1 MKVLKNSI
9 FAFMADFRRNNRFKG
24 NGGAFKGSRLNRSN
38 DRRENGGRRELGRQ
52 QSGECFTLRIE
63 KMVQGGEGMARLEDG
78 RVCFVAGALPGELCK
93 VRLTFQ
99 KKDFTKGCVV
109 EVIEPSP
116 DRVKPLCPLYGK
128 CGGCS
133 LQHLASEKQ
142 AEYLEKVERENF
154 RRLAHAELP
163 EDFVIHTGNAWGYR
177 NRARVVFRGNVGG
190 NVGGDM
196 VSANREGSANRA
208 RFGFRGEESNNIVPF
223 ENCPV
228 LTDALNEFLRG
239 PAAAL
244 ISEGLAGGSNGK
256 LSSRD
261 DSRRLPRELDV
272 NIFDNGKGEI
282 SFYYPGMHKSDFDA
296 HAISVVEI
304 GGCKI
309 EADASVFFQS
319 NLGLLPELV
328 EAVRKAVDEGLAS
341 GKATNDWLIDL
352 FSGVGF
358 FACILQDKFKKI
370 TTVEREEGCLR
381 HAKVNLSEPC
391 EEIPAS
397 AGMTKCGL
405 AGMTKCS
412 SAEMTNSV
420 ENVSAPAEDWL
431 LENVVD
437 VPATLI
443 VDPPR
448 TGLPKEALEAIIKSS
463 VNRLIYVS
471 CDPVTLARDYAK
483 FTEAGF
489 TLSHAEGFAFYP
501 QTPHLEMMFVLSR

>member
-1 MKVLKNSI
+1 MVE
-9 FAFMADFRRNNRFKG
+9 FRRNNRFKG
-24 NGGAFKGSRLNRSN
+24 NGGAFKGSRLNRNN
-38 DRRENGGRRELGRQ
+38 DRRDGRRELGRQ
-52 QSGECFTLRIE
+52 QGGECFTLCIE

-99 KKDFTKGCVV
+99 KKDFTKGRVV

-177 NRARVVFRGNVGG
+177 NRARVVFRGNS
-190 NVGGDM
+190 GGDT
-196 VSANREGSANRA
+196 GSANRDGSANCA
-208 RFGFRGEESNNIVPF
+208 RFGFRGEESNNIIPF

-228 LTDALNEFLRG
+228 LTDGLNDFLRG
-239 PAAAL
+239 PAAKL
-244 ISEGLAGGSNGK
+244 ISDGLAGGSKNAGG
-256 LSSRD
+256 RG

-296 HAISVVEI
+296 HAVSHVEI
-304 GGCKI
+304 AGRKI

-319 NLGLLPELV
+319 NLGLLPKLV
-328 EAVRKAVDEGLAS
+328 DAVRKAVDEGLAS
-341 GKATNDWLIDL
+341 GRATNDWLIDL

-370 TTVEREEGCLR
+370 TTVEREEGCLK
-381 HAKVNLSEPC
+381 HAKVNLS
-391 EEIPAS
+391 AS
-397 AGMTKCGL
+397 A
-405 AGMTKCS
+405 ASCS
-412 SAEMTNSV
+412 PEID
-420 ENVSAPAEDWL
+420 NVSAPAEDWL

-437 VPATLI
+437 MPATLI

-448 TGLPKEALEAIIKSS
+448 TGLPKEALTAIVKSS

-483 FTEAGF
+483 FAEAGF
-489 TLSHAEGFAFYP
+489 SLSHAEGFAFYP
-501 QTPHLEMMFVLSR
+501 QTPHLEMMFVLDR

>member
-1 MKVLKNSI
+1 MNH
-9 FAFMADFRRNNRFKG
+9 N
-24 NGGAFKGSRLNRSN
+24 N
-38 DRRENGGRRELGRQ
+38 DRRDGRRELGRQ
-52 QSGECFTLRIE
+52 QGGECFTLRIE

-99 KKDFTKGCVV
+99 KKDFTKGRVV
-109 EVIEPSP
+109 EVLEASP

-154 RRLAHAELP
+154 KRLAHAELP

-177 NRARVVFRGNVGG
+177 NRARVVFRGNSGYG
-190 NVGGDM
+190 
-196 VSANREGSANRA
+196 AAKRA
-208 RFGFRGEESNNIVPF
+208 AFGFRGEESNNIVPF
-223 ENCPV
+223 EKCPV
-228 LTDALNEFLRG
+228 LTDGLNEFLRG
-239 PAAAL
+239 PAATL
-244 ISEGLAGGSNGK
+244 LADNCHSGGR
-256 LSSRD
+256 RD
-261 DSRRLPRELDV
+261 VDV
-272 NIFDNGKGEI
+272 NIFDNGAGEI

-296 HAISVVEI
+296 HAISHVEI
-304 GGCKI
+304 AGRKI

-328 EAVRKAVDEGLAS
+328 ESVRKAVDEGLAS
-341 GKATNDWLIDL
+341 GKSSDAWLIDL

-358 FACILQDKFKKI
+358 FACILQDKFRKI
-370 TTVEREEGCLR
+370 TTVEREEGCLK
-381 HAKVNLSEPC
+381 HAKVNLSVPAAFPEDSAASRDC
-391 EEIPAS
+391 VASRTSEI
-397 AGMTKCGL
+397 
-405 AGMTKCS
+405 
-412 SAEMTNSV
+412 

-431 LENVVD
+431 VENVVD

-448 TGLPKEALEAIIKSS
+448 TGLPKEALTAIVKSS

-471 CDPVTLARDYAK
+471 CDPVTLARDFAK
-483 FTEAGF
+483 FSEAGF
-489 TLSHAEGFAFYP
+489 ALSHAEGFAFYP
-501 QTPHLEMMFVLSR
+501 QTPHLEMMFVLDR

>member
-1 MKVLKNSI
+1 
-9 FAFMADFRRNNRFKG
+9 MADFRRNNRLNRDRMNCG
-24 NGGAFKGSRLNRSN
+24 NVRSGSGNSRLGRNN
-38 DRRENGGRRELGRQ
+38 DRRRSSRELHG
-52 QSGECFTLRIE
+52 GECLTLRIE
-63 KMVQGGEGMARLEDG
+63 KMVQGGEGLARLDDG

-93 VRLTFQ
+93 VHLTFQ
-99 KKDFTKGCVV
+99 KKDFSRGRVV

-163 EDFVIHTGNAWGYR
+163 EDFVIHTGDAWGYR

-190 NVGGDM
+190 NSGGDT
-196 VSANREGSANRA
+196 GSANRDGLANRSGSANCA

-228 LTDALNEFLRG
+228 LTGALNEFLRG

-244 ISEGLAGGSNGK
+244 ICEGLAGGSKNAGG
-256 LSSRD
+256 RD
-261 DSRRLPRELDV
+261 DFRRFPRELDV

-282 SFYYPGMHKSDFDA
+282 SYYFPGMHKSDFDA
-296 HAISVVEI
+296 HAVSVVEI
-304 GGCKI
+304 GGRKI

-328 EAVRKAVDEGLAS
+328 DAVRKAVDEGLAS
-341 GKATNDWLIDL
+341 GKVTNDWLIDL

-358 FACILQDKFKKI
+358 FACILRDKFKKI
-370 TTVEREEGCLR
+370 TTVERDEGCLK
-381 HAKVNLSEPC
+381 HAKVNLSKPC
-391 EEIPAS
+391 DEIPAAS
-397 AGMTKCGL
+397 CVP
-405 AGMTKCS
+405 
-412 SAEMTNSV
+412 EI
-420 ENVSAPAEDWL
+420 ENVSAPAEEWL
-431 LENVVD
+431 VENVVD

-483 FTEAGF
+483 FAEAGF

>member
-1 MKVLKNSI
+1 MVE
-9 FAFMADFRRNNRFKG
+9 FRRNNRSKQDRFNRG
-24 NGGAFKGSRLNRSN
+24 NSRPNHNN
-38 DRRENGGRRELGRQ
+38 DRRDGRRELGRQ
-52 QSGECFTLRIE
+52 QGGGCFTLRIE

-99 KKDFTKGCVV
+99 KKDFTKGRVV
-109 EVIEPSP
+109 EVLEASP

-142 AEYLEKVERENF
+142 SEYLEKVERENF
-154 RRLAHAELP
+154 KRLAHAELP

-177 NRARVVFRGNVGG
+177 NRARVVFRGNSGYG
-190 NVGGDM
+190 AAD
-196 VSANREGSANRA
+196 REGSAKHA
-208 RFGFRGEESNNIVPF
+208 VFGFRGEESNNIVPF
-223 ENCPV
+223 EKCPV
-228 LTDALNEFLRG
+228 LTDGLNEFLRG
-239 PAAAL
+239 PAATL
-244 ISEGLAGGSNGK
+244 LAGDSKRN
-256 LSSRD
+256 SD
-261 DSRRLPRELDV
+261 DSRRFSRDIDV

-282 SFYYPGMHKSDFDA
+282 SFYYPGMHKSEFDA
-296 HAISVVEI
+296 HAVSHVEI
-304 GGCKI
+304 AGRKI

-328 EAVRKAVDEGLAS
+328 ESVRKAVDEGLAS
-341 GKATNDWLIDL
+341 GRSSDAWLIDL

-370 TTVEREEGCLR
+370 TTVEREEGCLK
-381 HAKVNLSEPC
+381 HAKVNLSV
-391 EEIPAS
+391 PAASREDS
-397 AGMTKCGL
+397 AASRDC
-405 AGMTKCS
+405 AASCDS
-412 SAEMTNSV
+412 ENRAASCAV

-431 LENVVD
+431 VENVVD

-448 TGLPKEALEAIIKSS
+448 TGLPKEALTAIVKSS

-471 CDPVTLARDYAK
+471 CDPVTLARDFAK
-483 FTEAGF
+483 FSEAGF

-501 QTPHLEMMFVLSR
+501 QTPHLEMMFVLDR

>member
-1 MKVLKNSI
+1 MP
-9 FAFMADFRRNNRFKG
+9 DFRRNNRSTRDRFNRG
-24 NGGAFKGSRLNRSN
+24 ISRPNRNN
-38 DRRENGGRRELGRQ
+38 DRHDFSREPRGA
-52 QSGECFTLRIE
+52 ECLTLRIE

-99 KKDFTKGCVV
+99 KKDFTKGRVV
-109 EVIEPSP
+109 DVLEPSP

-163 EDFVIHTGNAWGYR
+163 EDFAIHTGNAWGYR
-177 NRARVVFRGNVGG
+177 NRARVVFRGNFGYDG
-190 NVGGDM
+190 A
-196 VSANREGSANRA
+196 ANREGAANRA
-208 RFGFRGEESNNIVPF
+208 CFGFRGEESNNIVPF
-223 ENCPV
+223 EKCPV
-228 LTDALNEFLRG
+228 LTDGLNEFLRG
-239 PAAAL
+239 PAATL
-244 ISEGLAGGSNGK
+244 LAGGSNRN
-256 LSSRD
+256 SSGRD
-261 DSRRLPRELDV
+261 DFRRLPRELDV
-272 NIFDNGKGEI
+272 NIFDNGKGDV

-304 GGCKI
+304 GGREI

-328 EAVRKAVDEGLAS
+328 NAVRKAVDDGFAN

-370 TTVEREEGCLR
+370 TTVEREEGCLK
-381 HAKVNLSEPC
+381 HAKVNLSVPAPFLKDSAASRNDAASRNC
-391 EEIPAS
+391 AKSRAPEI
-397 AGMTKCGL
+397 
-405 AGMTKCS
+405 
-412 SAEMTNSV
+412 
-420 ENVSAPAEDWL
+420 ENISAPAEDWL

-483 FTEAGF
+483 FAEAGF
-489 TLSHAEGFAFYP
+489 ALSHAEGFAFYP
-501 QTPHLEMMFVLSR
+501 QTPHLEMMFVLDR

>member
-1 MKVLKNSI
+1 
-9 FAFMADFRRNNRFKG
+9 MADFRRNNRFKG
-24 NGGAFKGSRLNRSN
+24 NVGAFKGPRSNRNN
-38 DRRENGGRRELGRQ
+38 DRRENSGHRELGRQ
-52 QSGECFTLRIE
+52 QGGECFTLRIE

-99 KKDFTKGCVV
+99 KKDFTKGRVV
-109 EVIEPSP
+109 EVLEASP

-154 RRLAHAELP
+154 KRLAHAELP

-177 NRARVVFRGNVGG
+177 NRARVVFRGNSFG
-190 NVGGDM
+190 NAGGDGA
-196 VSANREGSANRA
+196 ANREGSAKRA
-208 RFGFRGEESNNIVPF
+208 VFGFRGEESNNIIPF

-239 PAAAL
+239 PAATL
-244 ISEGLAGGSNGK
+244 IKSN
-256 LSSRD
+256 S
-261 DSRRLPRELDV
+261 RELDV
-272 NIFDNGKGEI
+272 NIFDNGKGEV
-282 SFYYPGMHKSDFDA
+282 SFYYSGMRKSDFDT

-304 GGCKI
+304 AGRKI

-328 EAVRKAVDEGLAS
+328 NAVRKAVDEGLAS

-370 TTVEREEGCLR
+370 TTVEREDGCLK
-381 HAKVNLSEPC
+381 HAKVNLSVPAAVPTTISAATRNAS
-391 EEIPAS
+391 EILAAS
-397 AGMTKCGL
+397 
-405 AGMTKCS
+405 
-412 SAEMTNSV
+412 SV
-420 ENVSAPAEDWL
+420 PEIENISAPAEDWL

-437 VPATLI
+437 MPATLI

-448 TGLPKEALEAIIKSS
+448 TGLPKEALSAIVKSS

-483 FTEAGF
+483 FAEAGF
-489 TLSHAEGFAFYP
+489 ALSHAEGFAFYP
-501 QTPHLEMMFVLSR
+501 QTPHLEMMFVLDR

>member
-1 MKVLKNSI
+1 
-9 FAFMADFRRNNRFKG
+9 MADFRRNNRLNRDRMNCG
-24 NGGAFKGSRLNRSN
+24 NVRSGSGNSRLGRNN
-38 DRRENGGRRELGRQ
+38 DRRRSSRELHG
-52 QSGECFTLRIE
+52 GECLTLRIE
-63 KMVQGGEGMARLEDG
+63 KMVQGGEGLARLDDG

-93 VRLTFQ
+93 VHLTFQ
-99 KKDFTKGCVV
+99 KKDFSRGRVA

-116 DRVKPLCPLYGK
+116 DRVKPRCMLYGK

-163 EDFVIHTGNAWGYR
+163 EDFVIHTGDAWGYR
-177 NRARVVFRGNVGG
+177 NRARVVFRGSNRVAVPVNRGA
-190 NVGGDM
+190 DSATLE
-196 VSANREGSANRA
+196 VSAKRTA
-208 RFGFRGEESNNIVPF
+208 FGFRGEESNNIVPF

-239 PAAAL
+239 PAAEL
-244 ISEGLAGGSNGK
+244 IKSGSH
-256 LSSRD
+256 
-261 DSRRLPRELDV
+261 ELDV

-282 SFYYPGMHKSDFDA
+282 SFYYPGMRKSEFDA
-296 HAISVVEI
+296 HAVSHVEI
-304 GGCKI
+304 AGRKI

-328 EAVRKAVDEGLAS
+328 EAVRKAVDDGLAS

-370 TTVEREEGCLR
+370 TTVEREEGCLK
-381 HAKVNLSEPC
+381 HAKANLSV
-391 EEIPAS
+391 S
-397 AGMTKCGL
+397 AATR
-405 AGMTKCS
+405 T
-412 SAEMTNSV
+412 AESRSPV
-420 ENVSAPAEDWL
+420 IENVSAPAEDWL

-463 VNRLIYVS
+463 VNHLIYVS

-483 FTEAGF
+483 FAEAGF
-489 TLSHAEGFAFYP
+489 ALSHAEGFAFYP

>member
-1 MKVLKNSI
+1 
-9 FAFMADFRRNNRFKG
+9 MADFRRNNRFKG
-24 NGGAFKGSRLNRSN
+24 NGGAFKGLRLNRNN
-38 DRRENGGRRELGRQ
+38 DRRDSSCESRGVCL
-52 QSGECFTLRIE
+52 TLRIE

-99 KKDFTKGCVV
+99 KKDFTKGRVV
-109 EVIEPSP
+109 EVLEASP

-154 RRLAHAELP
+154 KRLAHAELP

-177 NRARVVFRGNVGG
+177 NRARVVFRGNSGYG
-190 NVGGDM
+190 
-196 VSANREGSANRA
+196 AAKRA
-208 RFGFRGEESNNIVPF
+208 AFGFRGEESNNIVPF
-223 ENCPV
+223 EKCPV
-228 LTDALNEFLRG
+228 LTDGLNEFLRG
-239 PAAAL
+239 PAATL
-244 ISEGLAGGSNGK
+244 LAGDSKRN
-256 LSSRD
+256 SD
-261 DSRRLPRELDV
+261 DSRRFSRDIDV
-272 NIFDNGKGEI
+272 NIFDNGAGEI
-282 SFYYPGMHKSDFDA
+282 SFYYPGMHKSEFDA
-296 HAISVVEI
+296 HAVSLVEI
-304 GGCKI
+304 AGRKI

-328 EAVRKAVDEGLAS
+328 ESVRKAVDEGLAS
-341 GKATNDWLIDL
+341 GKSSDAWLIDL

-370 TTVEREEGCLR
+370 TTVEREEGCLK
-381 HAKVNLSEPC
+381 HAKVNLSVPTAF
-391 EEIPAS
+391 PKDSAAS
-397 AGMTKCGL
+397 RDCAASWDSENRAASC
-405 AGMTKCS
+405 A
-412 SAEMTNSV
+412 V

-431 LENVVD
+431 VENVVD

-448 TGLPKEALEAIIKSS
+448 TGLPKEALTAIVKSS

-471 CDPVTLARDYAK
+471 CDPVTLARDFAK
-483 FTEAGF
+483 FSEAGF

-501 QTPHLEMMFVLSR
+501 QTPHLEMMFVLDR

>member
-1 MKVLKNSI
+1 MVE
-9 FAFMADFRRNNRFKG
+9 FRRKN
-24 NGGAFKGSRLNRSN
+24 RLNPDRKNDHRRSSHKLQG
-38 DRRENGGRRELGRQ
+38 DKCL
-52 QSGECFTLRIE
+52 TLRIE
-63 KMVQGGEGMARLEDG
+63 KMVQGGDGFVRLENG
-78 RVCFVAGALPGELCK
+78 HVWFVAGALPGELCK
-93 VRLTFQ
+93 VRPTFR
-99 KKDFTKGCVV
+99 KKDFIKGRVV
-109 EVIEPSP
+109 EILEPSP
-116 DRVKPLCPLYGK
+116 DRVKPRCPLYGK

-133 LQHLASEKQ
+133 LQHLASDKQ

-177 NRARVVFRGNVGG
+177 NRARVVYHKTPDG
-190 NVGGDM
+190 
-196 VSANREGSANRA
+196 RA
-208 RFGFRGEESNNIVPF
+208 VFGFRGEESNNVIPF
-223 ENCPV
+223 ESCPV
-228 LTDALNEFLRG
+228 LTGALNDFLRG
-239 PAAAL
+239 PAASL
-244 ISEGLAGGSNGK
+244 LACNSDASHRNLNGPSDSK
-256 LSSRD
+256 RNLSRPRD
-261 DSRRLPRELDV
+261 MDV
-272 NIFDNGKGEI
+272 NLFDNGKGEI
-282 SFYYPGMHKSDFDA
+282 SFYYPGMRKSEFDA
-296 HAISVVEI
+296 HAVSHVEI
-304 GGCKI
+304 AGRKI

-328 EAVRKAVDEGLAS
+328 DAVRKAVDDGLAS

-370 TTVEREEGCLR
+370 TTVEREEGCLK
-381 HAKVNLSEPC
+381 HARINLDERRGSTGSP
-391 EEIPAS
+391 
-397 AGMTKCGL
+397 TL
-405 AGMTKCS
+405 ARD
-412 SAEMTNSV
+412 ERVV

-463 VNRLIYVS
+463 VNHLIYVS

-483 FTEAGF
+483 FAEAGF

>member
-1 MKVLKNSI
+1 MPE
-9 FAFMADFRRNNRFKG
+9 FRRNNRSNRDRFNRG
-24 NGGAFKGSRLNRSN
+24 NFRPNRNN
-38 DRRENGGRRELGRQ
+38 DRRDSSREPRGDCL
-52 QSGECFTLRIE
+52 TLRIE

-99 KKDFTKGCVV
+99 KKDFTKGRVV
-109 EVIEPSP
+109 EVLEASA
-116 DRVKPLCPLYGK
+116 DRVKPHCPLYGK

-154 RRLAHAELP
+154 KRLAHAELP

-177 NRARVVFRGNVGG
+177 NRARVVFRGNSFC
-190 NVGGDM
+190 NAGGDGA
-196 VSANREGSANRA
+196 ANREGSAKRA
-208 RFGFRGEESNNIVPF
+208 VFGFRGEESNNIIPF

-239 PAAAL
+239 PAATL
-244 ISEGLAGGSNGK
+244 LANNR
-256 LSSRD
+256 RD
-261 DSRRLPRELDV
+261 IDV
-272 NIFDNGKGEI
+272 NIFDNGAGEI

-304 GGCKI
+304 AGRKI

-319 NLGLLPELV
+319 NLGLLPKLV
-328 EAVRKAVDEGLAS
+328 DAVRKAVDEGLSS
-341 GKATNDWLIDL
+341 GKATNGWLIDL

-370 TTVEREEGCLR
+370 TTVEREEGCLK
-381 HAKVNLSEPC
+381 HAKVNLSVPAAVPTTISVATRNAS
-391 EEIPAS
+391 EILSAS
-397 AGMTKCGL
+397 CVP
-405 AGMTKCS
+405 
-412 SAEMTNSV
+412 EI

-448 TGLPKEALEAIIKSS
+448 TGLPKEALSAIVKSS

-483 FTEAGF
+483 FAEAGF
-489 TLSHAEGFAFYP
+489 ALSHAEGFAFYP
-501 QTPHLEMMFVLSR
+501 QTHHLEMMFVLDR

>member
-1 MKVLKNSI
+1 
-9 FAFMADFRRNNRFKG
+9 MAEFRRNNRFKG
-24 NGGAFKGSRLNRSN
+24 NGGAFKGPRPNRNN
-38 DRRENGGRRELGRQ
+38 DRRENYGHRELSRPQG
-52 QSGECFTLRIE
+52 GECYTLRIE

-99 KKDFTKGCVV
+99 KKDFTKGRVV

-190 NVGGDM
+190 DA
-196 VSANREGSANRA
+196 SANCGSFAKSA
-208 RFGFRGEESNNIVPF
+208 LFGFRGEESNNIIPF

-239 PAAAL
+239 PAADL
-244 ISEGLAGGSNGK
+244 INDGLAGGSNSKPSG
-256 LSSRD
+256 RG

-272 NIFDNGKGEI
+272 NIFDNGNGEV
-282 SFYYPGMHKSDFDA
+282 SFYYPGMHKSDFDV

-304 GGCKI
+304 AGRKI

-328 EAVRKAVDEGLAS
+328 NAVRKAVDEGLAS

-370 TTVEREEGCLR
+370 TTVEREEGCLK
-381 HAKVNLSEPC
+381 HAEVNLSKQRG
-391 EEIPAS
+391 EIPAF
-397 AGMTKCGL
+397 AGMTNCDL
-405 AGMTKCS
+405 AAMPNASEIPAASRDCVASRTS
-412 SAEMTNSV
+412 EI
-420 ENVSAPAEDWL
+420 ENISAPAEDWL

-448 TGLPKEALEAIIKSS
+448 TGLPKDALSAIVKSS

-483 FTEAGF
+483 FAEAGF
-489 TLSHAEGFAFYP
+489 ALSHAEGFAFYP
-501 QTPHLEMMFVLSR
+501 QTPHLEMMFVLDR